1 MSWENLLKQ
10 KPGTE
15 IIITDVSLEAG
26 GGNPEDPNE
35 WVDFDIDDAEVTVTV
50 DLYVEGAGGN
60 IQIVCWITK
69 VVLTG
74 DGIEPTE
81 IKEWEVDKSFPELSY
96 YNRSKGIDIK
106 LETQASISKHKDGTY
121 YAVLYF

>member
-1 MSWENLLKQ
+1 MSWENILKQ
-10 KPGTE
+10 KGNE
-15 IIITDVSLEAG
+15 VIITDVRLEAG
-26 GGNPEDPNE
+26 GGNPEDSNE
-35 WVDFDIDDAEVTVTV
+35 WVDFDIGDAEVTVTV